1 MAWPHVFGTL
11 PAGDV
16 PASYLDDNFNAAAPL
31 ASPALTGLPTAPTA
45 APGTGNTQLATT
57 AYADAAVAAVSSAP
71 VRQTVTAGPVSTT
84 TGLPNFLPATTANLN
99 ITTQNVTALAP
110 FVVTSANGA
119 SASGALNLVAQ
130 AAANFTWTGLTLN
143 RAAATPNFLY
153 VLLASGTFTQAQTIL
168 PPIYQWGGV
177 PAVTLGQI
185 TFNIGEMKCYL
196 GNGATATQTYLVVVG
211 EAATD
216 ATTVISTVAYAYNG
230 IYDSGYTA
238 TLPAASTPVTKSHNI
253 GLPPRLVD
261 FRILNTTADA
271 GWAVGDEI
279 GMGSLSNFDGANVG
293 VPIIGAGTN
302 FMTVV
307 SSAGVPWR
315 AGNKA
320 TGVASVLT
328 LASWKYRLIAD
339 RGW

>member
-1 MAWPHVFGTL
+1 MSWPHVFGTL

-31 ASPALTGLPTAPTA
+31 ASPALTGTPTAPTA

-71 VRQTVTAGPVSTT
+71 VRQTVTAGPVSPT
-84 TGLPNFLPATTANLN
+84 TGLPNFFPATTANLN
-99 ITTQNVTALAP
+99 ITTQNVTALSP

-153 VLLASGTFTQAQTIL
+153 VLLASGTFTQASTIL

-230 IYDSGYTA
+230 EARQIA
-238 TLPAASTPVTKSHNI
+238 IQNLPAAAATVTFDHNI
-253 GLPPRLVD
+253 GVPPLVANWIIECTTID
-261 FRILNTTADA
+261 AGYAVGEQIINPGADNTTFAYPSPPHCTSKVMA
-271 GWAVGDEI
+271 RTGGSGNTGTSIINATTGASAVAT
-279 GMGSLSNFDGANVG
+279 AN
-293 VPIIGAGTN
+293 
-302 FMTVV
+302 
-307 SSAGVPWR
+307 
-315 AGNKA
+315 
-320 TGVASVLT
+320 
-328 LASWKYRLIAD
+328 SWKRWFAAR